1 MTCSEIDQRHLFILS
16 DLMLLENQD
25 KNINMSLLVKENI
38 LHIFSSIIINLVFI
52 KSNELLVQT
61 LLVQISI
68 NLEVLSLVLNSE

>member
-1 MTCSEIDQRHLFILS
+1 
-16 DLMLLENQD
+16 MLLENQD